1 MILNI
6 SMIEAFSIGVV
17 PFMIG
22 DLIKAALAVLIAY
35 QIK

>member
-1 MILNI
+1 MILNM
-6 SMIEAFSIGVV
+6 SMMDAFSIGVV
-17 PFMIG
+17 PFVIG